1 MRYIFLIGLLLTFS
15 CKKNK
20 NDSQAEVFPSGTFVD
35 VPMTV
40 LYTGPVAA
48 DGCDWCLVDSGFVYF
63 SPENLDVSFKV
74 NNTQVFVTYR
84 YAGTRFGCG
93 NSIPN
98 KGPAVVNILGVR
110 K

>member
-1 MRYIFLIGLLLTFS
+1 MRYILLIGLLLTLS
-15 CKKNK
+15 CKKSK
-20 NDSQAEVFPSGTFVD
+20 TESEVFPTGTFID

-74 NNTQVFVTYR
+74 NNTQVFVTYK

-93 NSIPN
+93 NN
-98 KGPAVVNILGVR
+98 VNGKGPAVLKVLGVR